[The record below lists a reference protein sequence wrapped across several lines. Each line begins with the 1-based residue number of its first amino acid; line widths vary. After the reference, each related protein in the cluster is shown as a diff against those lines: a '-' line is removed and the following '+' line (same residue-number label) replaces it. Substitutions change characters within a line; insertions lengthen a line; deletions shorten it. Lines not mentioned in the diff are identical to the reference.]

1 MDIAQ
6 ILTVVVIVAVLFL
19 GYGFF
24 TRYSRSKA
32 QQSRDP
38 THLVTKIYS
47 DLAQFNYEAP
57 KMLEGGY
64 VITYVGS
71 GKRYF
76 PTEGLSLEQI
86 RDGPLLTICSDGET
100 AFLVNYSR

>member
-6 ILTVVVIVAVLFL
+6 ILTVVVVVAVLFL
-19 GYGFF
+19 GYAFF
-24 TRYSRSKA
+24 MRYSRAKA
-32 QQSRDP
+32 RQSRDP
-38 THLVTKIYS
+38 THLVTKVYS
-47 DLAQFNYEAP
+47 NLAHFNYEAP

-64 VITYVGS
+64 VITYVSS

-76 PTEGLSLEQI
+76 PTEGLNLDQI
-86 RDGPLLTICSDGET
+86 RDGPLHTICAKEDT

>member
-1 MDIAQ
+1 MDIGQ

-24 TRYSRSKA
+24 TRYSRAKA
-32 QQSRDP
+32 RQSRDP
-38 THLVTKIYS
+38 THLVTKIYT
-47 DLAQFNYEAP
+47 DLSQFDYEAP

-76 PTEGLSLEQI
+76 PTEGLSLEQV
-86 RDGPLLTICSDGET
+86 RDGPLRMICADGET